1 MLSDEVIERVTERL
15 VNRMEQANEYILQ
28 EIGKS
33 IKKIGTLTP
42 SQAQQLVQ
50 IMRYGGDFD
59 KIITKLAQITKL
71 NKKDI
76 YKIFQEV
83 AKMEQGYAK
92 QFYKYRGKKFVK
104 YDDNIQL
111 QNMVNAIAKMTAD
124 KYVNLSKTYAFAT
137 TGKNGKIVY
146 TDLSKKYQDVLDKAI
161 ISAGQGKESFDSAMR
176 RTLRELAQSGIR
188 SIDYESGKSMRADS
202 ALRMNL
208 KEGLRTLHNEMQKQ
222 FGKQFDS
229 DGVEIS
235 VHANPAPDHALA
247 QGRQFSTSKYDKNG
261 NEIEKGEWEKLQETG
276 KAKDYKGLEVDM
288 HLHRKSGKIATTFR
302 PISTLNCYHFTYAI
316 VLGVSEP
323 NYTDEQLQKIIDD
336 NNKGFD
342 FEGKHYTNYQ
352 GTQLQRKLETEIRK
366 QKDQQILA
374 RASGDMDLVRES
386 QENIRQLTDKYNKL
400 SKVSGLQTKIERMRV
415 DGYHKIKVPEP
426 VKEEPVKPQNYKPSD
441 TFIITADES
450 KKVNEYFIN
459 YYKNE
464 EHLRPFEE
472 ERYKKLLEIKKQG
485 YKDEKI
491 ELKNIDDCNKLLD
504 RVHTE
509 LNGEE
514 IKKTDF
520 RLTAEASEQL
530 YKLSIKSPAIMND
543 LKMNKASLTAEKN
556 TKGVANTW
564 LNTIT
569 LNNRY
574 FSDYEGFKK
583 MCVDYTTVKQTLS
596 GKDYTWWSQVA
607 KGNETKVIITHE
619 FGHRLQKQI
628 TSNIKFKQRGETK
641 AFDFFFKKYGVIN
654 SSGNRYIETRLW
666 EIARDLIYEPIR
678 RLQAKTG
685 MTQKE
690 IIQKYVSDY
699 GKKNYDEMFAEVFAN
714 SQLGKSNPLADE
726 LIAFLIEIGEW
737 EA

>member
-1 MLSDEVIERVTERL
+1 MLSDEVIDRVTERL

-104 YDDNIQL
+104 YDDNKQL
-111 QNMVNAIAKMTAD
+111 QNMVKAIAKMTAD

-146 TDLSKKYQDVLDKAI
+146 TELSKKYQDVLDKAI

-188 SIDYESGKSMRADS
+188 SVDYESGRSIRADT
-202 ALRMNL
+202 ALRMHL

-247 QGRQFSTSKYDKNG
+247 QGRQFSTSKYDEDG

-276 KAKDYKGLEVDM
+276 RAKDFKGLEIDM

-323 NYTDEQLQKIIDD
+323 NFTDEELQKIIDD

-342 FEGKHYTNYQ
+342 FEGKHYTMYA

-386 QENIRQLTDKYNKL
+386 QENIRKLTDKYNEL
-400 SKVSGLQTKIERMRV
+400 SKASGLQTKIERMRV
-415 DGYHKIKVPEP
+415 DGYHKIKVPEA
-426 VKEEPVKPQNYKPSD
+426 SD
-441 TFIITADES
+441 NIPKDVTYNVWDGDTIYLSADRTA
-450 KKVNEYFIN
+450 I
-459 YYKNE
+459 
-464 EHLRPFEE
+464 
-472 ERYKKLLEIKKQG
+472 
-485 YKDEKI
+485 YKDGLKTKIQEVKKEMDEDKKILVERNIPETDSSMNASHYRAQKSLYEKYTKEYN
-491 ELKNIDDCNKLLD
+491 ELPD
-504 RVHTE
+504 V
-509 LNGEE
+509 GE
-514 IKKTDF
+514 KK
-520 RLTAEASEQL
+520 
-530 YKLSIKSPAIMND
+530 
-543 LKMNKASLTAEKN
+543 
-556 TKGVANTW
+556 
-564 LNTIT
+564 IT
-569 LNNRY
+569 LNTLENCQELLKYNNIKMNTDSMKDLDFDLIKAETKQLYDLANKYPAIRDELSKY
-574 FSDYEGFKK
+574 GLVYRADYIPANEVAKTSQYEIILNKTYYKDYKK
-583 MCVDYTTVKQTLS
+583 MYNMNYD
-596 GKDYTWWSQVA
+596 D
-607 KGNETKVIITHE
+607 VISNFHMFIPKENLDKLVITHE
-619 FGHRLQKQI
+619 FGHAV
-628 TSNIKFKQRGETK
+628 SNKMLDLYRVKFKDLLTHEEWDKIMYDRFLNYASEKMHVPKET
-641 AFDFFFKKYGVIN
+641 
-654 SSGNRYIETRLW
+654 
-666 EIARDLIYEPIR
+666 LID
-678 RLQAKTG
+678 
-685 MTQKE
+685 TQ
-690 IIQKYVSDY
+690 ISIY
-699 GKKNYDEMFAEVFAN
+699 GKSLPAEAFAELFLSAN
-714 SQLGKSNPLADE
+714 CGGGRD
-726 LIAFLIEIGEW
+726 EIGKLFDEW
-737 EA
+737 LVNELAKYD